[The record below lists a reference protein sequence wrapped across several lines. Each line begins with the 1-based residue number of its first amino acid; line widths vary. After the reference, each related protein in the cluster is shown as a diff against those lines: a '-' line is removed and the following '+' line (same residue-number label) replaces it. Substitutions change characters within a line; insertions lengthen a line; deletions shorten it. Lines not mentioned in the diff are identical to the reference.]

1 MLKVNQN
8 IPSFSLISDQKEI
21 INQDS
26 LKGKITVLYFYPK
39 DNTPGCTNEAIDFS
53 NLINEFDAYNV
64 NVFGISKDNI
74 ESHKAFKEKYDLEFS
89 LLSDPELTVHKLFGA
104 YGTKTSFGKTTE
116 GVIRSTFIIS
126 EDLKVL
132 YTNYKV
138 SVKGH
143 AEAIFSK
150 IKDLLVKQSI

>member
-1 MLKVNQN
+1 MLEINQT
-8 IPSFSLISDQKEI
+8 IPNFSLISDQKETI
-21 INQDS
+21 TQDN
-26 LKGKITVLYFYPK
+26 LKGKITVFYFYPK
-39 DNTPGCTNEAIDFS
+39 DNTPGCTNEAIDFN

-64 NVFGISKDNI
+64 NVIGVSKDNI
-74 ESHKAFKEKYDLEFS
+74 ESHKAFKEKYDLDFT
-89 LLSDPELTVHKLFGA
+89 LLSDTDLKVHKLFGA
-104 YGTKTSFGKTTE
+104 YGTKVSFGKTTE

-143 AEAIFSK
+143 AEAIFNK
-150 IKDLLVKQSI
+150 IKDLLVKKST